1 MAAETQSPPES
12 QEVLRGGLLTDV
24 VVPIA
29 AATIVGPGSVATA
42 KVADTLLNH
51 PPADPP
57 PEVVLPTGVEKP
69 E

>member
-1 MAAETQSPPES
+1 MAAEKQPPPES

-42 KVADTLLNH
+42 KVADKLLNS
-51 PPADPP
+51 PPSDPP
-57 PEVVLPTGVEKP
+57 PEAVLPPGVEKP